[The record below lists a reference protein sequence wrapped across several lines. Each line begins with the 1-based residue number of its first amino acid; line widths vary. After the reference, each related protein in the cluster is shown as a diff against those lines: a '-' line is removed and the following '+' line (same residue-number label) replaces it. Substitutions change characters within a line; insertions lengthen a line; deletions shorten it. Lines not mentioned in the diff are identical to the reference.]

1 MFEQL
6 KARMAS
12 LYGEESSVFGLFSF
26 FCSRIDDT
34 PWNFMM
40 LDSLVSEHEAGFRAL
55 AESEAI

>member
-1 MFEQL
+1 
-6 KARMAS
+6 MAS
-12 LYGEESSVFGLFSF
+12 LYGEESSVFGLFSNL
-26 FCSRIDDT
+26 CSRIDDT